1 MTGVGAGM
9 TEVVVRCSD
18 GAAHGEIPAASAG
31 MTEVGAGRTEVG
43 TGMTKKRGGWGARGR
58 GMGGRSG
65 LLRCGWS
72 WVWAPDQVWGDGS
85 WGWGLRWYGAGS
97 RSGAGMTEVVRCSDG
112 AAHVEIP
119 AASAGMTEVGQEW
132 RRDGVGITGG
142 RGGMGRRG
150 LCGGEVLQMD
160 VGVWFG
166 PSVLRRGLGWAPDQ
180 VWGDGQRRRER
191 RGRRDGADSR
201 SGRE

>member
-1 MTGVGAGM
+1 
-9 TEVVVRCSD
+9 
-18 GAAHGEIPAASAG
+18 
-31 MTEVGAGRTEVG
+31 
-43 TGMTKKRGGWGARGR
+43 
-58 GMGGRSG
+58 MGGRSG

-180 VWGDGQRRRER
+180 VWGDGAWGWGLRWF
-191 RGRRDGADSR
+191 GAGSR
-201 SGRE
+201 SGAGMTEVGTGDGGRAGEGWGAGRGFCAVDGVGFGPRSSLGRRSLGMGAEVVWGRFPLEGRE